1 MVFFCVG
8 FFFVLFFAFYL
19 FFFIY
24 LFFFSFLSF
33 FPFSGFV
40 FPYKNRP
47 QSQQRVRKSAALGTK
62 LQKSKAG
69 GGPRPQQCHGW
80 EGGEWGDTQSPI
92 RPSVRPHTATA
103 MGAQHG
109 GGSGGVGS
117 SQLTQNSRR
126 WRRGP
131 SSIPASHLLAEGP
144 SVTQQSRARGRLH
157 FMANLNP

>member
-80 EGGEWGDTQSPI
+80 EGGEWGDTKPH
-92 RPSVRPHTATA
+92 PSVCPSPHS
-103 MGAQHG
+103 HCN
-109 GGSGGVGS
+109 GS
-117 SQLTQNSRR
+117 T
-126 WRRGP
+126 
-131 SSIPASHLLAEGP
+131 
-144 SVTQQSRARGRLH
+144 ARGRLWGRWELTAH
-157 FMANLNP
+157 TEQSQVAEGPQQHPSIPSPRRRTVCNPAEQGQGAITLHGKP